1 VSSPPVYPPWACA
14 DGHGRVRWF
23 RARGLPAGF
32 LVLAAS
38 FLFSP
43 LLILG
48 PVASVR
54 AQFPIRQLPG
64 TFGGS
69 PRPVPQNVLP
79 GQFVSNGPA
88 QPTPQAIALQPQA
101 PPHPAIARI
110 VVPEKDGIS
119 YGSGTLVDARGQFG
133 LVVTNWHV
141 VRDAAGQVT
150 VEFPGGF
157 KSPAQVVKTDK
168 DWDLAALSVY
178 RPQATPL
185 PVTATAP
192 QPGEWLTIAGYGG
205 GDWRTATGKCT
216 QYLAPG
222 VDFPHEMVELSA
234 EARQGDSGGPILNH
248 RGEVAGV
255 LFGSGPGY
263 TSGSYGGR
271 VLQFLATVIPG
282 GAPGSDTA
290 PPPTTGL
297 AAQSPGAEPPGN
309 PAYGFAPPVPPQ
321 STALHATKPPAPLPG
336 DAWSDRTTAK
346 PPLDVAALTPALQPT
361 SDPILT
367 PPPKSEFADRFGP
380 RPLASIADEIDP
392 RVAVVPDRLATA
404 TLALSPDKAQI
415 ANLPPT
421 LPQASLPPRINTAAP
436 GAVDLNSAPP
446 NQLLAA
452 VWKKLG
458 GDTVFD
464 QTKSVLAIVGVL
476 AVVVVLWRIGG
487 QKEAERYEE

>member
-1 VSSPPVYPPWACA
+1 VSSPPVDPPWACA
-14 DGHGRVRWF
+14 DGLGRVRWF
-23 RARGLPAGF
+23 RARRLPAGF

-38 FLFSP
+38 FLF
-43 LLILG
+43 LG
-48 PVASVR
+48 PISSVQ
-54 AQFPIRQLPG
+54 AQFPIRQFPRTFGTPPTAVPANALPG
-64 TFGGS
+64 HFA
-69 PRPVPQNVLP
+69 
-79 GQFVSNGPA
+79 SNGPA
-88 QPTPQAIALQPQA
+88 QSGAHQPAAQQSQP

-141 VRDAAGQVT
+141 VRDAAGT
-150 VEFPGGF
+150 ITAEFPGGF

-282 GAPGSDTA
+282 GMPGSDAA
-290 PPPTTGL
+290 PTPTGL
-297 AAQSPGAEPPGN
+297 AHQPQPSAGPQPSAN
-309 PAYGFAPPVPPQ
+309 PAYGAGPPVPPQ
-321 STALHATKPPAPLPG
+321 STALHAIKPPASLPE
-336 DAWSDRTTAK
+336 DAWADRSSAK
-346 PPLDVAALTPALQPT
+346 PPLDIAALTPALQPT
-361 SDPILT
+361 NNPLLT
-367 PPPKSEFADRFGP
+367 PPPKNEMSDRFGP
-380 RPLASIADEIDP
+380 QPRASIADEVDP
-392 RVAVVPDRLATA
+392 RVAVIPDRLAAATA
-404 TLALSPDKAQI
+404 TLSPD
-415 ANLPPT
+415 LPSLSAAPPA
-421 LPQASLPPRINTAAP
+421 LPHVPLPPRIHT
-436 GAVDLNSAPP
+436 GATGTVDLNQAPP

-452 VWKKLG
+452 VWRKLG
-458 GDTVFD
+458 GTTLFD
-464 QTKSVLAIVGVL
+464 QTKSILAIVGML
-476 AVVVVLWRIGG
+476 AVAVVLWRIGG
-487 QKEAERYEE
+487 HKEAESYDE